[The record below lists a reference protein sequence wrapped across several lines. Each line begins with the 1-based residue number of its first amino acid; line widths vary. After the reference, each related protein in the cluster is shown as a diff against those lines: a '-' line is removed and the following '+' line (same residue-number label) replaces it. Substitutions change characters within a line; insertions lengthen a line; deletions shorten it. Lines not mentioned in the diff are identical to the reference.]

1 MTEMMKAVRYH
12 EYGGPEALVVE
23 QVPKPEPGL
32 GQVLVRIHAASV
44 NPVDWR
50 LREGEMKA
58 FIQIQFPATVGRD
71 LAGVIEAVSEDV
83 HGLRPGD
90 EVFAVMPREAFGA
103 YAEYAVLD
111 QSAVALKPK
120 TLDFVQAAAFPMSAL
135 TAWQGVVETGGI
147 KAGDSLFVHAAAGS
161 VGGIA
166 VQIGR
171 ALGVH
176 VTAAASAE
184 ARSLVEGYGAER
196 FVDYKAERFEETVRD
211 QDVVFDTLAGEM
223 QTRSWGML
231 KPNGIMVST
240 LGIVDPDKAKEFG
253 VRATSIVCTPNAEQL
268 GRVAE
273 MIDAGKIRPNVGAVL
288 TLDDAAKAQELNR
301 TGTVKG
307 KIVLTVP

>member
-23 QVPKPEPGL
+23 HIPKPKPGP
-32 GQVLVRIHAASV
+32 GQILVRIHAASV

-58 FIQIQFPATVGRD
+58 FIQVQFPATVGRD
-71 LAGVIEAVSEDV
+71 LAGVVEAVSADV

-90 EVFAVMPREAFGA
+90 QVFAVMPKEAFGA

-111 QSAVALKPK
+111 QSSVALKPK

-135 TAWQGVVETGGI
+135 TAWQGIVEAGGL
-147 KAGDSLFVHAAAGS
+147 KAGDHLFVHAAAGS

-166 VQIGR
+166 VQIAR
-171 ALGVH
+171 VLGAH

-184 ARSLVEGYGAER
+184 AKSLVEGYGADR
-196 FVDYKAERFEETVRD
+196 FVDYKAERFEDTVHD
-211 QDVVFDTLAGEM
+211 QDIVFDTLAGDM
-223 QTRSWGML
+223 QARSWGLL
-231 KPNGIMVST
+231 KRNGIMVST
-240 LGIVDPDKAKEFG
+240 LGIADPDKAKKLG

-268 GRVAE
+268 GRLAE
-273 MIDAGKIRPNVGAVL
+273 MIDAGKIRSNIGAVL

-301 TGTVKG
+301 AGKVKG